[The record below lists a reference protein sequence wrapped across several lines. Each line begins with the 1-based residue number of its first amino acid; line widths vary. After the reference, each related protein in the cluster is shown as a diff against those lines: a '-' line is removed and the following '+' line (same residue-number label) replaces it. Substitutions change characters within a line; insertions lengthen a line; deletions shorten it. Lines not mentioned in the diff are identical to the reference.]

1 MGGYQDRSCWEI
13 VSYVFGLLLLMTVCS
28 LISGSSLSVG
38 LKVFG
43 SIIALVVIAAASTAI
58 MVKIRFKS

>member
-1 MGGYQDRSCWEI
+1 
-13 VSYVFGLLLLMTVCS
+13 MTVCS